1 MTHYSVQLD
10 NEYSSYSVAKNISK
24 NLNKNK
30 SKRLSSKYSQNF
42 FDHSKTSARD
52 KLTTF

>member
-1 MTHYSVQLD
+1 MTHYSFQLD

-24 NLNKNK
+24 NLNKKK
-30 SKRLSSKYSQNF
+30 SKKLSSKYSQKF
-42 FDHSKTSARD
+42 FDHAKTSARD